1 MLMERGARRML
12 DRLAYLLAGAF
23 AFLLAGILTGVV
35 GAGPLEP
42 GGTPAPT
49 DSVRLPGTPI
59 AAAPFTITD
68 PGHYYLTR
76 NLSVSSGAA
85 IIVNARNVS
94 IDLGGFTIVG
104 NEPAVPTTGITVVL
118 EGSTRVRVENGT
130 IRNFRTGIFM
140 ANSGENRIEDVTLVA
155 NRTGVFLG
163 GGSMISDCTISKGLY
178 GIQLIGPGSDVR
190 NCNVNSTELIGIWA
204 LDGSGPALIERTSIV
219 NNNTSDDLFGGG
231 LFTAQGAQQIT
242 VRENEFSGNFMR
254 DMNIEGDY
262 NVIIDNALHCPFSIE
277 VQPTAA
283 NTYAPVDL
291 SDPRTNR
298 SHRTVC

>member
-1 MLMERGARRML
+1 MSESMGRRMV
-12 DRLAYLLAGAF
+12 DRLGYLLAGAF
-23 AFLLAGILTGVV
+23 ALLLAGILTGVV

-42 GGTPAPT
+42 DSPPAPT
-49 DSVRLPGTPI
+49 DGVRLPGTPI
-59 AAAPFTITD
+59 DSVPFTID
-68 PGHYYLTR
+68 QPGHYYLTR
-76 NLSVSSGAA
+76 NLSVASGAA
-85 IIVNARNVS
+85 ITVNARNVS
-94 IDLGGFTIVG
+94 IDLGGFTLVG
-104 NEPAVPTTGITVVL
+104 NEVVPTTGINVTL
-118 EGSTRVRVENGT
+118 TGSTRVRIENGT
-130 IRNFRTGIFM
+130 IRNFQTGIFM
-140 ANSGENRIEDVTLVA
+140 ANSSENRIEEVRLVA
-155 NRTGVFLG
+155 NATGASLG
-163 GGSMISDCTISKGLY
+163 GGTLLSDCIISKGRY
-178 GIQLIGPGSDVR
+178 GIQLYGPGSGVR

-204 LDGSGPALIERTSIV
+204 LDGSGPALIERTSVV
-219 NNNTSDDLFGGG
+219 NNNTSNDLFGGG